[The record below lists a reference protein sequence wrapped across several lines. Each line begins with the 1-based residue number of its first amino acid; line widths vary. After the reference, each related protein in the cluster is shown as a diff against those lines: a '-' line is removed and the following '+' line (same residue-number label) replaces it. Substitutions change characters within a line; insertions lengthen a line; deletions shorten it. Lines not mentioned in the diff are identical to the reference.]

1 MASPSSDDGQAT
13 VELIALL
20 PLVCLLAAALWQV
33 ALAGGAIWLAG
44 GAARAAA
51 RAEAVGGDPA
61 AAARGALPRRFER
74 GLRVRAAD
82 DGAVTLSVPVPALLG
97 ASSLAT
103 VTARARFE
111 AQR

>member
-1 MASPSSDDGQAT
+1 MPSPSSEDGQAT

-33 ALAGGAIWLAG
+33 ALAGGAIWFAG

-82 DGAVTLSVPVPALLG
+82 DGAVTLVVGVPALLG

>member
-1 MASPSSDDGQAT
+1 MSDLSSDDGQAT
-13 VELIALL
+13 VEFVALIPLL
-20 PLVCLLAAALWQV
+20 CLLAVALWQV
-33 ALAGGAIWLAG
+33 ALAGGAVWFAH

-51 RAEAVGGDPA
+51 RAEAVGADEA

-74 GLRVRAAD
+74 GLRVRSR
-82 DGAVTLSVPVPALLG
+82 DGGGVELTVAIPSLLG
-97 ASSLAT
+97 GGTLTT

>member
-1 MASPSSDDGQAT
+1 MSALSSDDGQAT

-20 PLVCLLAAALWQV
+20 PLLCLLAAALWQIT
-33 ALAGGAIWLAG
+33 LAGGAVWFAN

-51 RAEAVGGDPA
+51 RAEAVGGDA
-61 AAARGALPRRFER
+61 SAAARGALPARFER
-74 GLRVRAAD
+74 GLRVRAR
-82 DGAVTLSVPVPALLG
+82 DGGVALDVAVPALLG
-97 ASSLAT
+97 GGTLTT